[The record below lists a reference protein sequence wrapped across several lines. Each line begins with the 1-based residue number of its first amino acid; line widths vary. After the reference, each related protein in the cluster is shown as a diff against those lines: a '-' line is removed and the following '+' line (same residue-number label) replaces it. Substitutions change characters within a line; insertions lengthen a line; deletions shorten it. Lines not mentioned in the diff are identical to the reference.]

1 MSTPNSNARSP
12 RFIVGPGSKAI
23 EIPAHANMDNL
34 TLSTSVGG
42 TLYGTTPGGTRLV
55 YDRNTMLMLRGSP
68 HAKTPPEM
76 AFVSGITKPTALSS
90 TTQQHSPTHGPT
102 ISIVVHKK
110 KPTTPTVSPTVTHQR
125 SPELKPVDIGNGM
138 VFPME

>member
-1 MSTPNSNARSP
+1 MSASNSNARSP

-23 EIPAHANMDNL
+23 EIPANINIDNI
-34 TLSTSVGG
+34 TLSTSLGG
-42 TLYGTTPGGTRLV
+42 TIYGTTPGGTRLV
-55 YDRNTMLMLRGSP
+55 YDRNMMMMLRGSP

-90 TTQQHSPTHGPT
+90 TTHSPTPSGPT
-102 ISIVVHKK
+102 ITIVVHKK
-110 KPTTPTVSPTVTHQR
+110 ACTTTPTASPTVTSQR
-125 SPELKPVDIGNGM
+125 SPELKPVDIGAGM